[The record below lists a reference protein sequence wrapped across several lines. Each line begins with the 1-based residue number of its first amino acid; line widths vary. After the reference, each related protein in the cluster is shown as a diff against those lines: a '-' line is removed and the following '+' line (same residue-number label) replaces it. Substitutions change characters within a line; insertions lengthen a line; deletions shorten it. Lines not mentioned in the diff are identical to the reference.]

1 MPPLSDPRSWEPIAQ
16 LVDAGARIWL
26 PVVTE
31 EMVPHQARRLFNLW
45 REVGLETRQLSS
57 VGLMPD
63 DARLPAGGYASLS
76 LTEATASL
84 ARVTECAR
92 ALGECGV

>member
-1 MPPLSDPRSWEPIAQ
+1 M
-16 LVDAGARIWL
+16 
-26 PVVTE
+26 
-31 EMVPHQARRLFNLW
+31 
-45 REVGLETRQLSS
+45 GLEARQLSS